1 MKKQRNYLKE
11 SGKSIKL
18 VITIFVASILT
29 GLLLANYLS
38 TFINPLLK
46 DLIDQTTDLGT
57 LELIMFIFF
66 NNVSTSLIG
75 LALGLFLGIFPII
88 VAVTNGV
95 ILGYVLERTAQIS
108 ILEFWR
114 LLPHGIFE
122 LPAVFIS
129 LGMGL
134 KLGIDSIRN
143 YNSVHKKDNKMQVL
157 GIISVF
163 LALIGIIMLKST
175 TAIASDQ
182 NNALS
187 NISTI
192 TLSLISIL
200 FILPFI
206 LLFFTLNKKIR
217 TYNLNNIYSALKVF
231 LRLIIP
237 LLVIAAVIEG
247 ILIGVI

>member
-1 MKKQRNYLKE
+1 MKKQRNYLRE

-38 TFINPLLK
+38 AFINPLLK
-46 DLIDQTTDLGT
+46 DLIDQTTDLST

-134 KLGIDSIRN
+134 KLGIDSIKN
-143 YNSVHKKDNKMQVL
+143 YNLVHKKNNKMQVL

-175 TAIASDQ
+175 TAIVSDQ

-187 NISTI
+187 SISTI
-192 TLSLISIL
+192 TLSLISLL

-217 TYNLNNIYSALKVF
+217 AYNLDNIYSALKVF
-231 LRLIIP
+231 LKLIVP

-247 ILIGVI
+247 LLIGVI